1 MKKIFNKSVT
11 VFMIVALII
20 SLSAVFVLQT
30 VLTKNR
36 NKTQSKDKLEQ
47 VKEKLKSND
56 EEIERLT
63 TNLGENNLAKSR
75 AFADILAANPEILE
89 NDDNLDEICDR
100 LMVNELHIIDENGII
115 TNSTVDA
122 YIGFDMGSGEQ
133 SAAFLVI
140 IDNPS
145 IEIVQE
151 PQKNAAEGIVVQY
164 IGVAR
169 KDAVGVVQVG
179 IRPEIL
185 EETLEQTA
193 IDVVLEDIDFGNKGY
208 IFAVDKATG
217 EVLAHPNDE
226 LIGKNASEIG
236 LSKNVSAGS
245 GKAKIDGTKGYYYI
259 EEYDDMFVGTFL
271 PSSEYYKERTSQMI
285 VLSITL
291 IIIFVLLVVVIG
303 SLVDNQIISG
313 IQRINDSMKQIA
325 GGDFAVAVDE
335 KGSPEFAELSDS
347 INTMT
352 SSIRSTISHNETL
365 IARQEQDMQSNITLI
380 DNIKAAARNLDGV
393 SNDTMRGADSI
404 EQGTSRQKAAILELE
419 KYLED
424 LEGELKSSEQKTV
437 NVTDTSEEAV
447 NVINKTRDKLAELTQ
462 SIDEI
467 SNISLQIE
475 QIIDNIN
482 SIANQTNLLSLNASI
497 EAARAGEAGRGFTVV
512 ASQVGELA
520 ALSSKAAQE
529 TSDLIQSTVAAVK
542 KGKAIAGSTA
552 EEFENVVGII
562 KQVDEGVDE
571 IAVMVRENVVTLSE
585 TINEIEKIE
594 AVVDENVSIA
604 QNSKQISEN
613 MADVTGRL
621 MELVN

>member
-1 MKKIFNKSVT
+1 M
-11 VFMIVALII
+11 VAALVI

-30 VLTKNR
+30 VLTKSR

-56 EEIERLT
+56 EEIDRLT

-75 AFADILAANPEILE
+75 AFADILAANPSILE
-89 NDDNLDEICDR
+89 NDDNLDEICER

-140 IDNPS
+140 IDDPS

-179 IRPEIL
+179 IQPEIL
-185 EETLEQTA
+185 EDTLEQTA
-193 IDVVLEDIDFGNKGY
+193 IDVVLRDIDFGNNGY
-208 IFAVDKATG
+208 IFAIDKETG
-217 EVLAHPNDE
+217 EVLAHPKASY
-226 LIGKNASEIG
+226 IGQDVTAIG
-236 LSKNVSAGS
+236 LSKDIKEGS
-245 GKAKIDGTKGYYYI
+245 GKAKIDGQRGYYYI
-259 EEYDDMFVGTFL
+259 EEYEGMMIGTFL

-291 IIIFVLLVVVIG
+291 IVIFIILIYIIG
-303 SLVDNQIISG
+303 RLVDEQIISG

-325 GGDFAVAVDE
+325 GGNLGVSVDE
-335 KGSPEFAELSDS
+335 SRSPEFAELSES

-352 SSIRSTISHNETL
+352 ANIRNTISHNEEL
-365 IARQEQDMQSNITLI
+365 IEQQKSDMENNIELI
-380 DNIKAAARNLDGV
+380 ENIKSACRNLNGV
-393 SNDTMRGADSI
+393 SNDTMQGAYSI
-404 EQGTSRQKAAILELE
+404 EEGTNKQKASILELE
-419 KYLED
+419 KYLHK
-424 LEGELKSSEQKTV
+424 LEAELKNSSNQTV
-437 NVTDTSEEAV
+437 KVTDTTEAAV
-447 NVINKTRDKLAELTQ
+447 NEINKTREQLAELTG

-467 SNISLQIE
+467 SDISLQIE

-497 EAARAGEAGRGFTVV
+497 EAARAGDAGRGFTVV

-529 TSDLIQSTVAAVK
+529 TSDLIRSTVSAVK
-542 KGKAIAGSTA
+542 KGKMIAGSTA

-562 KQVDEGVDE
+562 KQVDDGVDE
-571 IAVMVRENVVTLSE
+571 IAEMVRENVFTLSE

-594 AVVDENVSIA
+594 SVVDENVSIA
-604 QNSKQISEN
+604 QDSKQISEN
-613 MADVTGRL
+613 MTDVTGQL
-621 MELVN
+621 MKLVN